1 MNLSNWIIYQMSLN
15 DINQAGYRIGSFFSE
30 IFSFSSL
37 STTFLLYYFFFS
49 SFQTASEKNFY
60 PLYIYLKQTYYIS
73 FETISLIWRLFGKES
88 PGSFFVSVFFLILP
102 YYTTFSHFAAIC
114 LIIILL
120 SIQFFTDKIFFELRL
135 QLFFRFI
142 GYFLVLLI
150 NVDIQIIVFYA
161 EIFVKL
167 PSIQLVL
174 FLYGLLLIIYLILK
188 LVKRPNLSF
197 PFSLVI
203 KNCGKWITFFIIT
216 YAPVI
221 EDLYNINQLHSNTFA
236 LVLYCLILSFSY
248 MLI

>member
-1 MNLSNWIIYQMSLN
+1 ML
-15 DINQAGYRIGSFFSE
+15 
-30 IFSFSSL
+30 
-37 STTFLLYYFFFS
+37 
-49 SFQTASEKNFY
+49 
-60 PLYIYLKQTYYIS
+60 
-73 FETISLIWRLFGKES
+73 
-88 PGSFFVSVFFLILP
+88 
-102 YYTTFSHFAAIC
+102 
-114 LIIILL
+114 
-120 SIQFFTDKIFFELRL
+120 
-135 QLFFRFI
+135 
-142 GYFLVLLI
+142 LLI